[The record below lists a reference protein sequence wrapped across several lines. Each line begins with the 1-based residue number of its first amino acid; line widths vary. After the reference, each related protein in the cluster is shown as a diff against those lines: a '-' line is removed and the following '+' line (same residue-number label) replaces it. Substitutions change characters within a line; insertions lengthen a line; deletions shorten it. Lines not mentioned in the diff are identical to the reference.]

1 MKKSILSL
9 AVLFIITVSVQA
21 QQTSQF
27 GTVTG
32 TVTDSSAALVVNA
45 NIVAKNISGGAIY
58 KATTNQTGGY
68 QLPAIPAAT
77 YTLSVEAHGFARE
90 EKNIPILAGQALE
103 LNFSLRPTSV
113 STDVVVTATRV
124 ATELQET
131 PVAVTA
137 VDDQLITQQNF
148 VTARDLAG
156 KTPGVVIQR
165 AGISPLTQVF
175 FIRGIGNSDPILDPN
190 VAQYLDDI
198 YLPRTIN
205 GLSDLTDLDRIE
217 VLRGP
222 QGTLFGENADA
233 GAIRYISK
241 TPTEKTQVKI
251 DAGYGNYNA
260 VDAHT
265 YLTGAIR
272 HNLLG
277 SFAAARDQ
285 HDGYTYDPTI
295 NRQVNDQYTTD
306 ARAKL
311 LATPTPDLTV
321 LLSLDGLI
329 DRSGGAYYVPKQ
341 PIIGGTLANPIYGP
355 FKPNVSYVS
364 VPPLNHSRSDGVTLK
379 ISYLIDPALIFHS
392 ISAGRSFHQDP
403 VDYDNV
409 GQAMVPFNSTY
420 NFPVSINNNYIFY
433 KEKEATQEF
442 QLQGGWKK
450 FDFTSGLYFLYEDFF
465 NNRTIYTLS
474 SVGAGTPAH
483 PQSQIGN
490 NGTYNYS
497 AYTQGNY
504 HFTRKL
510 ILTLGGRYTDVRRIF
525 DFQGIWNELPTVIS
539 AQQLPSTPLP
549 PGTPGAPAN
558 FGVTGEAKTWRS
570 FTPKYGLSY
579 QFTPGVFAYGSISAG
594 FDAGGYNNRANSA
607 AALLPY
613 NQEKVTTYEFG
624 FRTDWFNERLRFNP
638 TAFYNDYTN
647 LQEAANI
654 FTNSGT
660 VSARTNAGSAHTE
673 GFELETSAEPF
684 KNLTFTG
691 TASYLDTRFDSFNV
705 PSLLSATGNQLPISP
720 RWQLFGGVSYVL
732 PVDHLHDT
740 VRIGA
745 DTTYET
751 SYYSDIFNYKQGQVT
766 PQDFVDGYISYQPP
780 TESRL
785 IFSLSAKNIANNLHY
800 QSITW
805 GGSPN
810 YWDGPM
816 APPRTV
822 FFKAAYSF

>member
-1 MKKSILSL
+1 MKKLILSL
-9 AVLFIITVSVQA
+9 AAVFMIVVGVQA
-21 QQTSQF
+21 QQTLQF
-27 GTVTG
+27 GAVTG
-32 TVTDSSAALVVNA
+32 TVTDSSGAVVVNA
-45 NIVAKNISGGAIY
+45 KIVAENVHGRAIY

-68 QLPAIPAAT
+68 QLSAIPAAT
-77 YTLSVEAHGFARE
+77 YVVKVEAEGFASE
-90 EKNIPILAGQALE
+90 EKTLLILVEHVQE
-103 LNFSLRPTSV
+103 LNFSLRPT
-113 STDVVVTATRV
+113 
-124 ATELQET
+124 TELQET
-131 PVAVTA
+131 PVAVQAIESEQTA
-137 VDDQLITQQNF
+137 AQNI
-148 VTARDLAG
+148 VTTRDLAG
-156 KTPGVVIQR
+156 KTPGVEIQR

-175 FIRGIGNSDPILDPN
+175 FIRGIGNPDPILDPN

-241 TPTEKTQVKI
+241 TPSERTQVKI
-251 DAGYGNYNA
+251 DVGYGDYNT
-260 VDAHT
+260 VNAHA

-285 HDGYTYDPTI
+285 HDGYTWDPTI
-295 NRQVNDQYTTD
+295 SRHVNDQQTTD

-311 LATPTPDLTV
+311 LATPTQALTV
-321 LLSLDGLI
+321 LLTLDGLI
-329 DRSGGAYYVPKQ
+329 DRSGGAYYTPKQ

-379 ISYLIDPALIFHS
+379 LSYLISPALIFHS

-420 NFPVSINNNYIFY
+420 SFPVSINNNYIFY
-433 KEKEATQEF
+433 REKEATQEF

-474 SVGAGTPAH
+474 SVGAGKPAY

-525 DFQGIWNELPTVIS
+525 DFQGIWNELPTLIS
-539 AQQLPSTPLP
+539 AQQLPPTPLP
-549 PGTPGAPAN
+549 TGTPGAPAN
-558 FGVTGEAKTWRS
+558 FGVVGEAKSWRS
-570 FTPKYGLSY
+570 FTPKAGVSY
-579 QFTPGVFAYGSISAG
+579 QVTPGVFGYFSFAEG
-594 FDAGGYNNRANSA
+594 FDAGGYNNRASSA

-624 FRTDWFNERLRFNP
+624 FRTEALHERFRFNP
-638 TAFYNDYTN
+638 TFFYNDYTD

-654 FTNSGT
+654 FTDSGT
-660 VSARTNAGSAHTE
+660 VSARVNAGSAHTE
-673 GFELETSAEPF
+673 GFELETSAAPF

-691 TASYLDTRFDSFNV
+691 TASYLNTRFDSFNV
-705 PSLLSATGNQLPISP
+705 SSLVSATGNQLPVSP
-720 RWQLFGGVSYVL
+720 HWQLFGGVSYVL
-732 PVDHLHDT
+732 PVDHLHNT
-740 VRIGA
+740 VRLGA
-745 DTTYET
+745 DVTYET
-751 SYYSDIFNYKQGQVT
+751 SYYSDIYNYKQGKVT

-785 IFSLSAKNIANNLHY
+785 IFSLSAKNIANTLHY

-822 FFKAAYSF
+822 FLKAAYSF